1 MACSVTSRDEV
12 AALVIAVIRANT
24 GEHDVDE
31 DTDPAAE
38 FGWDDATYDEYYT
51 LMVLTFQRRGCTIHF
66 GPGVFRGT
74 TVGEMID
81 LIWNDLRQQGGA
93 AVSVRNAILGR
104 SDQP

>member
-1 MACSVTSRDEV
+1 MPCTIGSREEV
-12 AALVIAVIRANT
+12 AALVIAVIVANT

-31 DTDPAAE
+31 NTDPAADY
-38 FGWDDATYDEYYT
+38 GWDDATYDQYYT
-51 LMVLTFQRRGCTIHF
+51 LMLLTFQRRGCTIHF

-93 AVSVRNAILGR
+93 AESVRSAILR
-104 SDQP
+104 DSNA